1 MPQVQKK
8 NIIRDEYFSLPENAR
23 AELIDGKIVN
33 MAAPSRRHQELS
45 LLLTR
50 QIDACISNY
59 HKDCNL
65 YYAPF
70 MVNLFGDESTFV
82 EPDILVV
89 CDKSKLSDRGL
100 EGAPDFVIEIVSDS
114 SRKMDYQRKML
125 LYSEAGVKE
134 YWIVDPDRERTT
146 IYAQS
151 NDFVPM
157 IVPFNSLLRSE
168 ICSELEIKIS

>member
-1 MPQVQKK
+1 MPQAQKK
-8 NIIRDEYFSLPENAR
+8 NSILDEYFALPENSR
-23 AELIDGKIVN
+23 AEYIDGKIYN
-33 MAAPSRRHQELS
+33 MAAPNRKHQELS
-45 LLLTR
+45 LIITR
-50 QIDACISNY
+50 QIDNCISNF
-59 HKDCNL
+59 HKDCHL

-89 CDKSKLSDRGL
+89 CDKTKLSERGL

-114 SRKMDYQRKML
+114 SRKMDYQKKML

-146 IYAQS
+146 IYSQS
-151 NDFVPM
+151 SDFVPM
-157 IVPFNSLLRSE
+157 IVPFNSLLKSE
-168 ICSELEIKIS
+168 ICSEVEIKIV

>member
-1 MPQVQKK
+1 MPQPAKK
-8 NIIRDEYFSLPENAR
+8 KTELSKYLSLPENIR
-23 AELIDGKIVN
+23 AEYIDGEIFG

-50 QIDACISNY
+50 QIDECISKFHQN
-59 HKDCNL
+59 CRL

-89 CDKSKLSDRGL
+89 CDSEKLSERGL
-100 EGAPDFVIEIVSDS
+100 EGAPDFIIEIVSES

-125 LYSEAGVKE
+125 LYSEAGVRE

-146 IYAQS
+146 VYSQS
-151 NDFVPM
+151 TDFVPI
-157 IVPFNSLLRSE
+157 IVPFNSNLKSE